1 MLDDLVRATVNG
13 LLYLRRVRFILGRSV
28 KLADLLVHF
37 PAYNGILIGSEQ
49 VLATWTISD
58 YRQLM

>member
-13 LLYLRRVRFILGRSV
+13 LLYLRRECFILGRSV
-28 KLADLLVHF
+28 KLADLVVHF

-49 VLATWTISD
+49 
-58 YRQLM
+58 